1 MEQMEQI
8 VNHVENRVRSLGE
21 NEVSTNLIGEYV
33 MEDLVDLDEIAYI
46 RFASVYRQFKDMSVF
61 LKSCK
66 ISWIKQKKI
75 IKRIIKKTI
84 KKQKEAFPW
93 KMLGKSFN
101 QKYLP
106 RKKSGS
112 AERQQERLAVSLS
125 ATNRR
130 RSLEYLFHPVIR
142 NLSRIWQG
150 PEGMH
155 ADLLSSL
162 GCGIPQFYDAR
173 KS

>member
-46 RFASVYRQFKDMSVF
+46 RFASVYRQFKDMSV
-61 LKSCK
+61 LKELQDIVDK
-66 ISWIKQKKI
+66 AKKI

-101 QKYLP
+101 QNIYQG
-106 RKKSGS
+106 RK
-112 AERQQERLAVSLS
+112 RL
-125 ATNRR
+125 R
-130 RSLEYLFHPVIR
+130 
-142 NLSRIWQG
+142 
-150 PEGMH
+150 
-155 ADLLSSL
+155 
-162 GCGIPQFYDAR
+162 
-173 KS
+173 